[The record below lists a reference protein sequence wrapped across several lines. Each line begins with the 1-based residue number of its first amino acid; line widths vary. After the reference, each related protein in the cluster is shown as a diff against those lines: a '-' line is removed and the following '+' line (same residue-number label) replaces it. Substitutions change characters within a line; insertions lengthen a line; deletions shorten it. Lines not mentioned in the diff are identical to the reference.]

1 MCRSSPRSRRPRNV
15 PTAVGRANG
24 GPSLTNFSWV
34 PMSFLIPDNDDAGHK
49 HVQEIG
55 AALTGVAKRIRVLVL
70 PGLPP
75 KGDVADWLAAGGTR
89 EALDKLVEQAPDWQP
104 PMPAADKP
112 DAKTKA
118 EADEQGL
125 IDNLARLGRLEYEQR
140 RSKAAKGLGIGAA
153 HWMTRSRRVA
163 PSRGRS
169 QDRHPCLAIGKL
181 SRGPKKWTPMRCF

>member
-1 MCRSSPRSRRPRNV
+1 MGADV
-15 PTAVGRANG
+15 V
-24 GPSLTNFSWV
+24 LV
-34 PMSFLIPDNDDAGHK
+34 PDNDDAGHK

-89 EALDKLVEQAPDWQP
+89 EALEDSLSRRRAGSGQSRQP
-104 PMPAADKP
+104 TSRMQKA
-112 DAKTKA
+112 KA

-140 RSKAAKGLGIGAA
+140 RSKAAKGSGDSARRIG
-153 HWMTRSRRVA
+153 
-163 PSRGRS
+163 
-169 QDRHPCLAIGKL
+169 
-181 SRGPKKWTPMRCF
+181 